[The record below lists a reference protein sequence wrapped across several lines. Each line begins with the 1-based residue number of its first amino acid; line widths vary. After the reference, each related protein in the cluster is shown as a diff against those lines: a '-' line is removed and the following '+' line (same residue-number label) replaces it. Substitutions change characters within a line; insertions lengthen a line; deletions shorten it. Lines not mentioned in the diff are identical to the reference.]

1 MKTGTKKY
9 LFVDRDGTLI
19 SEPPEDYQVDSLSK
33 LKIEKGAISAM
44 RTFVEAGF
52 ELIMVT
58 NQDGLGTESFPQADF
73 DAPHNMMLEI
83 FASEGVEFNAIH
95 IDKNFEGSDAFTRKP
110 NPGMLMEYLQSGEM
124 DSQNSYVIG
133 DRESDQEL
141 ARRMGITPIRYGQF
155 ESQEPG
161 LSWDEI
167 VSQIIAK
174 PRTAT
179 VERKTKETGIVVT
192 VNLDSS
198 SANDISTGIGFF
210 DHMLDQ
216 IALHGG
222 FHLNLQAHGDLHI
235 DEHHTVEDCAI
246 ALGQAMRQALGSKR
260 SIGRYGFVLAMD
272 ESLATT
278 AIDLS
283 GRPVCVINDEFTLD
297 AVGGLSIEMVRHF
310 VQTLAVNLAAAIHV
324 DVKGENHHHM
334 VEGVFK
340 SLGRSLRQAISKN
353 RQSVTSSKGVLE

>member
-1 MKTGTKKY
+1 MKTGIKKY

-19 SEPPEDYQVDSLSK
+19 SEPPQDYQVDSLAK

-44 RTFVEAGF
+44 RAFQGAGF

-83 FASEGVEFNAIH
+83 FASEGVEFKAIH
-95 IDKNFEGSDAFTRKP
+95 IDVNVEGSDAFTRKP
-110 NPGMLMEYLQSGEM
+110 NPGMLMGYLQSGDM
-124 DSQNSYVIG
+124 DTQNSYVIG

-141 ARRMGITPIRYGQF
+141 ARRMGIQPIRYGQF

-167 VSQIIAK
+167 VSQILSK

-179 VERKTKETGIVVT
+179 VERKTNETGIAVT
-192 VNLDSS
+192 VNLDSKAS
-198 SANDISTGIGFF
+198 NEISTGIGFF

-222 FHLNLQAHGDLHI
+222 FHLNLQAQGDLHI

-246 ALGQAMRQALGSKR
+246 ALGQAMRQALGNKR
-260 SIGRYGFVLAMD
+260 SIGRYGFLLAMD
-272 ESLATT
+272 ESLAQT

-283 GRPVCVINDEFTLD
+283 GRPICEFKDEFTLD
-297 AVGGLSIEMVRHF
+297 AVGGLSTEMVRHF

-324 DVKGENHHHM
+324 DVKGDNHHHM

-353 RQSVTSSKGVLE
+353 KQSVTSSKGILE